1 MAVAVLVVPLC
12 YCLRGIMFYYSL
24 WRNHRSE
31 KLTKMPG
38 SEAVWS
44 LGCVNDEMTI
54 PITNIFFIFAGQI
67 TVVEISNF
75 VRVKLVPQG
84 KLSKTKTQT
93 PKLKHFPV
101 RS

>member
-24 WRNHRSE
+24 RRNHRSE

-38 SEAVWS
+38 SEAAWS

-54 PITNIFFIFAGQI
+54 PITNIFFIFDGQI
-67 TVVEISNF
+67 TVVEI
-75 VRVKLVPQG
+75 
-84 KLSKTKTQT
+84 
-93 PKLKHFPV
+93 
-101 RS
+101 